1 MIMTEIKNAI
11 QTFKKS
17 FEKDEGFRFGYQS
30 AITMAFV
37 DNYRWYQ
44 EKHNKKVLNKKE
56 IHEVANY
63 AANYFLNLWTDNK
76 EKLINDSI

>member
-1 MIMTEIKNAI
+1 MTEIKNAI

-30 AITMAFV
+30 AIAMAFV

-44 EKHNKKVLNKKE
+44 ENITRK
-56 IHEVANY
+56 Y
-63 AANYFLNLWTDNK
+63 
-76 EKLINDSI
+76 